1 MNAMMEAQ
9 PHDHDEVARVLLVD
23 DDDMQRLLARTALEN
38 AGFAVIEAADGSEL
52 PAAFEQH
59 RPDLVVLDVLMPKVD
74 GFAAC
79 SALRADARGAHVP
92 VLMMTGLDDVES
104 INRAYEAGA
113 TDFVTK
119 PFNFEILGHRLRY
132 MLRATRTADALRA
145 SEQRL
150 QLAQRIARLGH
161 WECDAAGN
169 FARWNMETHDA
180 LGLCDD
186 VEVGSFAVLANHVL
200 EADRERF
207 SEAVRSALRRKESF
221 SLEFRLGLR
230 EADARNVHIVGVAEQ
245 READSGYYFIGTVQD
260 VSERHRAEQQIHRL
274 AHYDDVTGLPNRA
287 AIRASIAE
295 ALAQAARHERVL
307 AVLSI
312 DIDHFQRIND
322 TLGFACGDE
331 LLRAVSARFRHTLRI
346 SDTLGQV
353 PVGMAADALGRAA
366 GDEFIVLL
374 PEITAAEDAAV
385 VAQRLRNALG
395 KPFEIGGN
403 EIHARVS
410 IGISVYPGD
419 GTSADDL
426 LRNADAAL
434 AQAKREGRDCY
445 QFFTTQ
451 LNASAFK
458 RLTVEMQLRGALER
472 REFMVY
478 FQPKLAAAS
487 YEPLGFEALIRW
499 VHPELGRVSPAEFIP
514 VAEETGL
521 IVPIGEWVLG
531 EACRQLAAWDAA
543 GLGPYKCAVN
553 VSGSQFRVAALP
565 ERLARVV
572 EAAGIAPSRIELEL
586 TESMLMEDA
595 ALAIETLDALKAL
608 GFGIA
613 VDDFG
618 TGYSSLSYLKRL
630 PIDVLKIDQSFVRDL
645 PGDDGDVAIVNTVIS
660 MARGLGLRTVA
671 EGVET
676 AAQRDFLRDAGCD
689 ELQGYYFSE
698 PRAADDLVA
707 WLREHGETARG

>member
-1 MNAMMEAQ
+1 MSSVVAEKFVM
-9 PHDHDEVARVLLVD
+9 DESRAPVARVLMVD

-52 PAAFEQH
+52 LDAFHSHQ
-59 RPDLVVLDVLMPKVD
+59 PDIVVLDVLMPVMD
-74 GFAAC
+74 GFDAC
-79 SALRADARGAHVP
+79 TRLRADPRGRHVP

-104 INRAYEAGA
+104 INRAYEVGG

-132 MLRATRTADALRA
+132 MLRGKRDADALRA

-161 WECDAAGN
+161 WESDGEGR
-169 FARWNMETHDA
+169 FARWNLATHSA
-180 LGLCDD
+180 LSLGE
-186 VEVGSFAVLANHVL
+186 VTEVGSFDELAREVLP
-200 EADRERF
+200 EDRERF
-207 SEAVRSALRRKESF
+207 RDVVARAMRRGEDF
-221 SLEFRLGLR
+221 TLEFRMNGAGDGTRDIHLVALR
-230 EADARNVHIVGVAEQ
+230 GQDDEGRQ
-245 READSGYYFIGTVQD
+245 RYVGTVQD
-260 VSERHRAEQQIHRL
+260 ISERRRAEQKIHRL
-274 AHYDDVTGLPNRA
+274 AHYDDVTGLPNRS
-287 AIRASIAE
+287 AIRAALTE
-295 ALAQAARHERVL
+295 ALAQASRHERVL
-307 AVLSI
+307 TVLAI
-312 DIDHFQRIND
+312 DVDHFQRIND

-331 LLRAVSARFRHTLRI
+331 LLRAMSARFRHTLRI
-346 SDTLGQV
+346 SDTLDQV
-353 PVGMAADALGRAA
+353 GDGSLRDALGRAA

-385 VAQRLRNALG
+385 VAQRLRNALT
-395 KPFEIGGN
+395 KPFQIGDK

-419 GTSADDL
+419 GTSADEL
-426 LRNADAAL
+426 LRHADAAL
-434 AQAKREGRDCY
+434 GQAKREGRDCY
-445 QFFTTQ
+445 QFFTKQ

-458 RLTVEMQLRGALER
+458 RLTMEMQLRGALER
-472 REFMVY
+472 DEFMVHY
-478 FQPKLAAAS
+478 QPKLS
-487 YEPLGFEALIRW
+487 GEGELRGFEALIRW
-499 VHPELGRVSPAEFIP
+499 IHPELGRVSPAEFIP

-521 IVPIGEWVLG
+521 IAPIGEWVLA
-531 EACRQLAAWDAA
+531 EACQQLVRWDAA
-543 GLGPYKCAVN
+543 GLGPFKCAVN
-553 VSGSQFRVAALP
+553 VSGSQFRARALP

-572 EAAGIAPSRIELEL
+572 TAAGLEPARIELEL

-595 ALAIETLDALKAL
+595 ALAIETLDSLKAL

-645 PGDDGDVAIVNTVIS
+645 PGDDGDVAIVNTIIS
-660 MARGLGLRTVA
+660 MARGLALRTVA

-676 AAQRDFLRDAGCD
+676 AEQRDFLRGAGCD
-689 ELQGYYFSE
+689 ELQGYLFSE
-698 PRAADDLVA
+698 PRAAAEMTDWIVA
-707 WLREHGETARG
+707 GAGR

>member
-1 MNAMMEAQ
+1 
-9 PHDHDEVARVLLVD
+9 
-23 DDDMQRLLARTALEN
+23 
-38 AGFAVIEAADGSEL
+38 
-52 PAAFEQH
+52 
-59 RPDLVVLDVLMPKVD
+59 
-74 GFAAC
+74 
-79 SALRADARGAHVP
+79 
-92 VLMMTGLDDVES
+92 
-104 INRAYEAGA
+104 
-113 TDFVTK
+113 
-119 PFNFEILGHRLRY
+119 RY

-161 WECDAAGN
+161 WECDGGGN
-169 FARWNMETHDA
+169 FAHWSIETHAA
-180 LGLCDD
+180 LGLADD
-186 VEVGSFAVLANHVL
+186 VEVGSFAALARHVL
-200 EADRERF
+200 DEDRERF
-207 SEAVRSALRRKESF
+207 SAAVDSALRRNESF
-221 SLEFRLGLR
+221 GLEFRMGTS
-230 EADARNVHIVGVAEQ
+230 AASARNVHMVGVAE
-245 READSGYYFIGTVQD
+245 RRDNGARGYIGTVQD

-287 AIRASIAE
+287 AIRTAVAA
-295 ALAQAARHERVL
+295 ALARAGRHEHVL

-353 PVGMAADALGRAA
+353 PQDTPTEALGRAA

-385 VAQRLRNALG
+385 VAQRLRAALT
-395 KPFEIGGN
+395 KPFEIAGN

-410 IGISVYPGD
+410 LGISVYPGD
-419 GTSADDL
+419 GTTADDL

-445 QFFTTQ
+445 HFFTTQ

-478 FQPKLAAAS
+478 YQPKLDARS
-487 YEPLGFEALIRW
+487 STPLGFEALIRW
-499 VHPELGRVSPAEFIP
+499 IHPELGRVSPAEFIP

-521 IVPIGEWVLG
+521 IVPIGEWVLD

-543 GLGPYKCAVN
+543 GLGPFKCAVN
-553 VSGSQFRVAALP
+553 VSGSQFRVRALP

-572 EAAGIAPSRIELEL
+572 AAAGIAPSRIELEL

-645 PGDDGDVAIVNTVIS
+645 PGDAGDAAIVRTVIS
-660 MARGLGLRTVA
+660 MAQGLGLRTVA

-676 AAQRDFLRDAGCD
+676 AAQLEFLRAAGCD

-698 PRAADDLVA
+698 PRPADEAAA
-707 WLREHGETARG
+707 WLAAHRAAGA